1 MTDNPT
7 ILITG
12 ASGQLGQIILDQL
25 LEADAQ
31 NIIATTRSPE
41 KLADY
46 AAKGVEVR
54 AADFDD
60 PESLA
65 TAFAGADRLLL
76 ISTDALGVPGKR
88 LNQHKA
94 AVTAAQEAGVSH
106 IAYTSLMNAD
116 NSPVTF
122 APDHDGT
129 EKAIAATSMSYT
141 ILRENLYMELLIQEL
156 NMGLKSGHLYNARGE
171 GKAAYV
177 TRHDIARAAV
187 ADMTS
192 SFDGRRT
199 LDITGPVALSSAEI
213 AELASTIIGEAL
225 KHVPV
230 PLEGVIQGMVDAGV
244 PQPVAEVF
252 ASFDT
257 AIAQGKLS
265 PASSAVEDLSG
276 TKPTSIADF
285 LTAHKGA
292 LLNAD

>member
-1 MTDNPT
+1 MA
-7 ILITG
+7 L
-12 ASGQLGQIILDQL
+12 
-25 LEADAQ
+25 
-31 NIIATTRSPE
+31 RS
-41 KLADY
+41 
-46 AAKGVEVR
+46 
-54 AADFDD
+54 
-60 PESLA
+60 A

-94 AVTAAQEAGVSH
+94 AITAAQEAGVSH

-129 EKAIAATSMSYT
+129 EKAIAATSMSFT

-156 NMGLKSGHLYNARGE
+156 NMGLKSGSLYNARGE

-213 AELASTIIGEAL
+213 AELASTITGEPL
-225 KHVPV
+225 KHISV

-257 AIAQGKLS
+257 AIAQG
-265 PASSAVEDLSG
+265 
-276 TKPTSIADF
+276 
-285 LTAHKGA
+285 H
-292 LLNAD
+292 N